1 MKPKLGHAKWYLH
14 VRNLFPLLC
23 LKTNNISKKFF
34 RINYTKV
41 VLVVHR
47 DRLEN
52 WFLALTW
59 LHGPD
64 YCPLIRCNP
73 GLLLDSF
80 LDITPWEDIYI

>member
-52 WFLALTW
+52 
-59 LHGPD
+59 
-64 YCPLIRCNP
+64 
-73 GLLLDSF
+73 
-80 LDITPWEDIYI
+80 